1 MLNGAITYK
10 INQYKKLK
18 NMKKYI
24 ANCLVGS
31 FLSAVIIGAIVGVFF
46 FNKTGSPDWIIPGIA
61 AGVAFVASLITLG
74 LTLPGIL
81 KGLDRSTF
89 TVKNEM
95 NFTDLISKGTKLV
108 LAGVIPSE
116 GLKVQEKVL
125 FRIEGKDNNL
135 FFFRSPDTFT
145 LAGVQPGA
153 RFRLEMKPKGGY
165 TAHIEGE
172 E

>member
-1 MLNGAITYK
+1 
-10 INQYKKLK
+10 
-18 NMKKYI
+18 MKK
-24 ANCLVGS
+24 NFVDCLIGS
-31 FLSAVIIGAIVGVFF
+31 LFTSII
-46 FNKTGSPDWIIPGIA
+46 
-61 AGVAFVASLITLG
+61 ASLIMVGGVVYFLNGVIPWFGMSVVLG
-74 LTLPGIL
+74 VVFSASLIALGITLPIIFKRMDG
-81 KGLDRSTF
+81 STF
-89 TVKNEM
+89 TIKNEM

-125 FRIEGKDNNL
+125 FRIEGKDNTL